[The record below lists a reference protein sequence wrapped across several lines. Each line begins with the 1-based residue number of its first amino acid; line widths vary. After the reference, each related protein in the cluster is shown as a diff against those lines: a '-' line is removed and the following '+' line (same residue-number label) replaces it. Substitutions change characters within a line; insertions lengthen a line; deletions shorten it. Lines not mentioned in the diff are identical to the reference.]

1 MCITNRF
8 GLQADLMAWN
18 QDMKSIGQA
27 GNVSANHQDLG
38 GRGERERERKGG
50 GGEGSSIKCHAQYD
64 KC

>member
-1 MCITNRF
+1 
-8 GLQADLMAWN
+8 MAWN

-50 GGEGSSIKCHAQYD
+50 GVP
-64 KC
+64 